1 MADLLY
7 SWGCLED
14 NIIKG
19 DVGYLHGKL
28 MKFNEYKKRNP
39 DFIWL
44 VRLKNKRLW
53 LLGKLKVTDTKSDN
67 FPNDHKRQF
76 IFYSPSES
84 FFFRDTQ
91 VVQENVDIEKTL
103 NASCE
108 GMRKGNMQ
116 GASSLVVLE
125 PPEQRELER
134 LTKNHALLSFDEF
147 KQNLLNRSVSNPP
160 YELASA
166 KKSAKPDL
174 VAYENDQTL
183 ANKSLIGADANS
195 DPQTM
200 PVEERQELVGAGSA
214 FNGELAESNSPDSN
228 EEAVQLVLTDEQLV
242 APITANDQETLEL
255 DTPGLKTDER
265 EAVVKVRFGQG
276 GFRDA
281 LLNYKN
287 HGAKCWM
294 SGIEDKRLLIAS
306 HIKPWSHCK
315 DASDA
320 RGCLDNGLL
329 LSALWDAV
337 FDAGLISFD
346 ADYKVVAS
354 SALSETARS
363 ALNLNEYSA
372 LPEVFR
378 TNGRQIYLAYHRAE
392 VFENWKS
399 AESMTDG
406 HN

>member
-1 MADLLY
+1 MR
-7 SWGCLED
+7 
-14 NIIKG
+14 KQ
-19 DVGYLHGKL
+19 KL
-28 MKFNEYKKRNP
+28 AAKSAI
-39 DFIWL
+39 DFIYDTQL
-44 VRLKNKRLW
+44 QIPAL
-53 LLGKLKVTDTKSDN
+53 KLKAKNTRERTKAQLFFVGSDAKELYILVGDAVGAKSTRILIEHPLAYAIHGVN
-67 FPNDHKRQF
+67 SLDASPYKGSPVKNADKDRRIKIDNQHTVYVETKDALAKLLAWYSDSKELNKQF
-76 IFYSPSES
+76 SEPMLYGKATEPSSSNSSKEP
-84 FFFRDTQ
+84 
-91 VVQENVDIEKTL
+91 
-103 NASCE
+103 AS
-108 GMRKGNMQ
+108 
-116 GASSLVVLE
+116 
-125 PPEQRELER
+125 
-134 LTKNHALLSFDEF
+134 
-147 KQNLLNRSVSNPP
+147 
-160 YELASA
+160 LAS
-166 KKSAKPDL
+166 
-174 VAYENDQTL
+174 N
-183 ANKSLIGADANS
+183 
-195 DPQTM
+195 
-200 PVEERQELVGAGSA
+200 
-214 FNGELAESNSPDSN
+214 
-228 EEAVQLVLTDEQLV
+228 DEQNALS
-242 APITANDQETLEL
+242 ITANDQVTLEL

-315 DASDA
+315 EASDA

-378 TNGRQIYLAYHRAE
+378 TNGRQIYLAYHKAE

>member
-7 SWGCLED
+7 SWRDLEK
-14 NIIKG
+14 NIING
-19 DVGYLHGKL
+19 DVGYLHGKRA
-28 MKFNEYKKRNP
+28 KFNELKERAPK
-39 DFIWL
+39 FIWL
-44 VRLKNKRLW
+44 VRLKNERLW
-53 LLGKLKVTDTKSDN
+53 LLGKLKVTNIRPGN
-67 FPNDHKRQF
+67 FPKNHHPQF

-91 VVQENVDIEKTL
+91 AVQVDINKTL
-103 NASCE
+103 NVACKN
-108 GMRKGNMQ
+108 MRNGTMQ
-116 GASSLVVLE
+116 GIRSLDVLE
-125 PPEQRELER
+125 RFQQSELER
-134 LTKNHALLSFDEF
+134 LTKDHESWSFDEF
-147 KQNLLNRSVSNPP
+147 KKNLLNGRVSKPP
-160 YELASA
+160 YGLASA
-166 KKSAKPDL
+166 KKTPKPDPA
-174 VAYENDQTL
+174 AYENDQIL

-195 DPQTM
+195 DSQTI
-200 PVEERQELVGAGSA
+200 PVEEFQELVGAGSA
-214 FNGELAESNSPDSN
+214 FNGELSESNLPESN
-228 EEAVQLVLTDEQLV
+228 EEPVPLVLMNEQLV
-242 APITANDQETLEL
+242 APITANDQVTLEL

-276 GFRDA
+276 SFRDA

-346 ADYKVVAS
+346 ADYKVIAS
-354 SALSETARS
+354 SGLSETARS
-363 ALNLNEYSA
+363 ALNLNEYSV
-372 LPEVFR
+372 LPVAFR
-378 TNGRQIYLAYHRAE
+378 TEGRKSYLAYHRAN
-392 VFENWKS
+392 VFKIENS
-399 AESMTDG
+399 Q
-406 HN
+406 NQ